1 MFNAYGG
8 VYTASNYSTLTLS
21 WNCGEPSDVIV
32 EISMIN
38 SDSLFDFMVAG
49 LLPIS
54 WVRLF
59 SIGHGLNALFF
70 SGSILHVKCVGY
82 DCGFDLGDSSSPA
95 RI

>member
-1 MFNAYGG
+1 MVGKI
-8 VYTASNYSTLTLS
+8 LLS
-21 WNCGEPSDVIV
+21 ISF

-38 SDSLFDFMVAG
+38 SDLLVDLMVAG
-49 LLPIS
+49 LVPIS

-59 SIGHGLNALFF
+59 SIAHGLNVLLF
-70 SGSILHVKCVGY
+70 SGFILHVTCVGY